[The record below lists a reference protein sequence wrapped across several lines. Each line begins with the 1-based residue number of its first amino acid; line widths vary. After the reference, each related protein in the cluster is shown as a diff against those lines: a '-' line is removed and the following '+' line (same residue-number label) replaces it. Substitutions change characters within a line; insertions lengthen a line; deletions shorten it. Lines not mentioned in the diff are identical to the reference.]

1 MKKLFVSLL
10 VCSMIT
16 AFAGCGNKSEN
27 ENNDVSSESSVS
39 QIETDESSESET
51 SADNSSSATDSLE
64 LLNNIWAEYADT
76 EKFASMGGDYAEEN
90 MTTDAPGKFGLEDTE
105 TLDSVLG
112 LPADS
117 VSLIDNASSLVH
129 LMNANT
135 FTCGA
140 FHASSSDNVT
150 PLADSLKDSIL
161 SRQWLCGI
169 PEKLIIFT
177 VDDYV
182 ISVFGAGD
190 LLETFKSKVTSVY
203 ESAEILYEE
212 QIA

>member
-1 MKKLFVSLL
+1 MKKLFISLL
-10 VCSMIT
+10 VCSMMT

-27 ENNDVSSESSVS
+27 ENSNVSSESSVS
-39 QIETDESSESET
+39 ETDKSPESET
-51 SADNSSSATDSLE
+51 SADNSSSAKDSLE
-64 LLNNIWAEYADT
+64 LLSNIWAEYADT

-150 PLADSLKDSIL
+150 PLADSLKNNIL
-161 SRQWLCGI
+161 SRQWMCGI
-169 PEKLIIFT
+169 PDKLIIFT

-182 ISVFGAGD
+182 ISVFGAND